1 MSCYSN
7 NPVMASVYE
16 CDHLGGSVS
25 APSQTS
31 PGPRKW
37 HQCPGLRQS
46 ADSVAIF
53 GKNWKVFGFSCYCRV
68 WACGRPAVTVQL
80 KWTHKTLEA
89 AMRPSHWPVTL
100 RPRPLIGQWH
110 LITRLY
116 LSSLLSSLPLL
127 RYSDLSRRLIFEK
140 TVIIC
145 KSSPI
150 RSIGQNSFFILWRCV
165 RLVRWRINLVYTSI
179 SKCSD

>member
-1 MSCYSN
+1 
-7 NPVMASVYE
+7 
-16 CDHLGGSVS
+16 
-25 APSQTS
+25 
-31 PGPRKW
+31 
-37 HQCPGLRQS
+37 
-46 ADSVAIF
+46 
-53 GKNWKVFGFSCYCRV
+53 
-68 WACGRPAVTVQL
+68 
-80 KWTHKTLEA
+80 
-89 AMRPSHWPVTL
+89 MRPSHWPVTL
-100 RPRPLIGQWH
+100 RPRPLIGQCH

-179 SKCSD
+179 SKCSDQLYIDTNFRTISLVAYKPGSKATPHSRADHWTDKSRKLRESFNKNLDDILPVD